1 MSTKQQTE
9 TKKRTRNVIPYY
21 AVVVLAGIA
30 VMVMTVFAPVWDEF
44 PVEITEQVSVIAVT
58 EAGAVVETSYGVP
71 VTVGQYDLE
80 PGQTIELTYQVPAKF
95 LKEWNNGL
103 LVQKALE
110 TYTP

>member
-9 TKKRTRNVIPYY
+9 IKKRTRNVMPYY
-21 AVVVLAGIA
+21 AVVVIAAIA
-30 VMVMTVFAPVWDEF
+30 VMAMTVFTPVWDEF

-71 VTVGQYDLE
+71 VTIDRHDVE
-80 PGQTIELTYQVPAKF
+80 PGQTIEVTYQVPAKF
-95 LKEWNNGL
+95 LKEWDAGL
-103 LVQKALE
+103 RVQEALE

>member
-9 TKKRTRNVIPYY
+9 TKKRTRNVMPYY
-21 AVVVLAGIA
+21 AVVVFASIA
-30 VMVMTVFAPVWDEF
+30 VMVMTVFTPVWDQF

-58 EAGAVVETSYGVP
+58 DAGAVVETSYGVP
-71 VTVGQYDLE
+71 GIIDRHDVE
-80 PGQTIELTYQVPAKF
+80 PGQTIDITYQVPAKF